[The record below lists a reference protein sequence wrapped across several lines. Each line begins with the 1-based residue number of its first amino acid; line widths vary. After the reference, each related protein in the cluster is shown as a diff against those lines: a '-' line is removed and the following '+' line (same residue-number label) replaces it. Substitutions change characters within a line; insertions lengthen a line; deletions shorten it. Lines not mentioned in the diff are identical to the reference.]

1 MLQDHIRKLFHQ
13 YIILITVVLKLW
25 FFSSFSFK
33 IILNWKSVFKKKSPF
48 KILKLILKYFTNSCW
63 MINSLI
69 AAFYPNKSCFN
80 KSMFLVEKV
89 SLHEYNQQCSRLL
102 KYTWLPCNKLFFFF
116 FFSCPTQYFWACLQF
131 QNLNNWSLYRNSSLD
146 LFFFLSDRP
155 SIFSYISVSHWK
167 SHPYIHR
174 HKFPSTS

>member
-1 MLQDHIRKLFHQ
+1 M
-13 YIILITVVLKLW
+13 
-25 FFSSFSFK
+25 
-33 IILNWKSVFKKKSPF
+33 FKKKSPF

-69 AAFYPNKSCFN
+69 AAFCPNKSCFN

-116 FFSCPTQYFWACLQF
+116 FFPHVPLNIFGLAFSFRILIIDLCTGIVPWTFSSFSQIDPASFLTYQCHTEKVIHTYTDTNFPALPRRKLFLHFCFPLCSKYKIQSCSC
-131 QNLNNWSLYRNSSLD
+131 S
-146 LFFFLSDRP
+146 FL
-155 SIFSYISVSHWK
+155 
-167 SHPYIHR
+167 
-174 HKFPSTS
+174 